1 VLRTS
6 DRDSRQG
13 ARAREQGARAPRYR
27 ICFLPSILY
36 LPEAPPRC
44 GHQSRLYLDPVPW
57 VERLLTAQALLP
69 SKHREALR
77 NSRDCVLEPLPAFVH
92 AENRGFLHGDCLSTR
107 GRMSSRMPPR
117 WDGDGE
123 HGMAVAAGI
132 FPQHFICAFYSY
144 NVTTGIILPS
154 VTVASRCPLPGRVF
168 SEGETR

>member
-1 VLRTS
+1 
-6 DRDSRQG
+6 
-13 ARAREQGARAPRYR
+13 
-27 ICFLPSILY
+27 
-36 LPEAPPRC
+36 
-44 GHQSRLYLDPVPW
+44 
-57 VERLLTAQALLP
+57 
-69 SKHREALR
+69 
-77 NSRDCVLEPLPAFVH
+77 LEPLPAFVH

-154 VTVASRCPLPGRVF
+154 ATVAHEVTRWPRGVLSQAGFSARARLDDSAVAQHQPLERTARATLPG
-168 SEGETR
+168 